1 MKMKLLCMKIYI
13 LVLSLFIVNTANAVN
28 IVYPKSEK
36 VTINS
41 PRTFFIGNEKPHTK
55 LSINGEP
62 VELHKSGGFWHTVS
76 LHDGENIFKI
86 DNGKETKTYT
96 ILKNSPNT
104 NTNSQR
110 TIFQEYVQPKII
122 ETNIDNVPLRSTPVD
137 FGINRLQHFQ
147 KGIQLKA
154 IGEINEFYKIELS
167 NNNFAYIAKNNVNIT
182 NLAHINNKNILDY
195 TYIENETKRIFKL
208 KLDAK
213 TPYTLIENNG
223 LDLTVYNITGFP
235 NNEYKFH
242 INTEHNLFGYTSK
255 FNNENELV
263 IEVNKIPTINK
274 NNPLANIKITIDAGH
289 GGNEY
294 GAIGCL
300 GTKEKDIN
308 LTIAKN
314 LENRLKRAG
323 AKVIMT
329 RENDSYVS
337 LPDRVKISNEA
348 NSQIFISIH
357 NNALPDSLANQK
369 RSGTEVYYFYPQS
382 KLLAE
387 YILEGITTKANT
399 KDNGI
404 NQQSFA
410 VIRNSQSPSILIEL
424 TYIINP
430 VDNSKLINKNFQNSL
445 ADGIVKG
452 LEKYLNDLQKQ

>member
-1 MKMKLLCMKIYI
+1 MKTLCMGIYI
-13 LVLSLFIVNTANAVN
+13 FVLILFISNTASAAN
-28 IVYPKSEK
+28 IVYPKSDI

-55 LSINGEP
+55 LSINGEN
-62 VELHKSGGFWHTVS
+62 VDIHKSGGFWHTVT

-86 DNGKETKTYT
+86 ENGKETKTYT
-96 ILKNSPNT
+96 IFKNSSNADE
-104 NTNSQR
+104 NS
-110 TIFQEYVQPKII
+110 TKPKLQEYAQSKII
-122 ETNIDNVPLRSTPVD
+122 ETNNDNVPLRTTPVN
-137 FGINRLQHFQ
+137 FGINRLQHLQ

-154 IGEINEFYKIELS
+154 VGEIAGFYKIELS
-167 NNNFAYIAKNNVNIT
+167 NNNFAYLAKNDASLT
-182 NLAHINNKNILDY
+182 NLRSINLKKILDY
-195 TYIENETKRIFKL
+195 AYFEDDSKRVFKL
-208 KLDAK
+208 KLDNK

-223 LDLTVYNITGFP
+223 IDLTVYNIDDFP

-242 INTEHNLFGYTSK
+242 INFEKHLFGYTSK
-255 FNNENELV
+255 FNKDNELV
-263 IEVNKIPTINK
+263 IEIFKIPTTNK
-274 NNPLANIKITIDAGH
+274 SKPLSNIKITIDAGH

-308 LTIAKN
+308 LTIAKS
-314 LENRLKRAG
+314 LQNRLIKSG

-329 RENDSYVS
+329 RDTDTYVS
-337 LPDRVKISNEA
+337 LPNRVKISNEA

-369 RSGTEVYYFYPQS
+369 RTGTEVYYFYPQS
-382 KLLAE
+382 KMLAE

-399 KDNGI
+399 KNNGI
-404 NQQSFA
+404 KQQSFA
-410 VIRNSQSPSILIEL
+410 VIRNTKSPSILIEL

-452 LEKYLNDLQKQ
+452 LEKYLNDLQK